1 MNEPVI
7 TANQLHTKCVE
18 FLVDYLDS
26 HTYTEFKEMLE
37 EDYNVYVED
46 YYSVK
51 DAIEAAANI
60 EVVNS
65 FL

>member
-26 HTYTEFKEMLE
+26 HTYIEFKEMLE
-37 EDYNVYVED
+37 EDYNVYIED

>member
-7 TANQLHTKCVE
+7 TANQLHAKCVE
-18 FLVDYLDS
+18 TLIDYLDS
-26 HTYTEFKEMLE
+26 HTYPEFKNMLE

-60 EVVNS
+60 EVANS